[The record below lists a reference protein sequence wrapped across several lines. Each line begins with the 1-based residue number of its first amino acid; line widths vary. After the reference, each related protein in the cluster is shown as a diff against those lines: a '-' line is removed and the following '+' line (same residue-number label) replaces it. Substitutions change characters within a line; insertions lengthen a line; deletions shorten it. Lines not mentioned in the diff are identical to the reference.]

1 MAVRE
6 FLQRQIDD
14 LKIGWQSALD
24 YMNRRVQPEVIKG
37 EIARTPDY
45 RHSVF
50 DPRFNKALRE
60 GYKAV
65 DESGALQTITT
76 PLQNPAQFAG
86 AYAARLLT
94 DVGTDS
100 TRQFYWRYNH
110 PMAIAEKAIEQIAP
124 GIADIQNPAKRAAV
138 TLAVSSPVAASLGT
152 FDITNPQ
159 ELFRPK
165 GYAQTYAEK
174 GSEDRRE
181 TAEPGMELFD
191 RFFLGRRGQPLKYET
206 AKQDIPDLTPERYKN
221 VMNYQ
226 YQDRG
231 LLGLGIVKGTMEN
244 IEGYPEA
251 RIVGFPVGLQA
262 AGALVG
268 GGLAARQVTKPTEKI
283 VETIGS
289 QQILR
294 PGKPMSTR
302 TKAAVTLAGSLAGAL
317 TGNMINHAVASMN
330 NNPEKLPSTM
340 EYQQGM

>member
-1 MAVRE
+1 MSLV
-6 FLQRQIDD
+6 QD
-14 LKIGWQSALD
+14 LKTGWQTALD
-24 YMNRRVQPEVIKG
+24 YMNRRVQPEIVRG
-37 EIARTPDY
+37 EIVRAPDY

-60 GYKAV
+60 GYRAV
-65 DESGALQTITT
+65 DESGAVQTVTT
-76 PLQNPAQFAG
+76 PLKNPAEFAG

-94 DVGTDS
+94 DVGTNS

-110 PMAIAEKAIEQIAP
+110 PMALAEKAIEQAVP
-124 GIADIQNPAKRAAV
+124 QLADIQNPAKRAAI
-138 TLAVSSPVAASLGT
+138 TLGISAPVAASLGT

-165 GYAQTYAEK
+165 GYAQSYAEK

-191 RFFLGRRGQPLKYET
+191 RLFLGRRGQPLKYET
-206 AKQDIPDLTPERYKN
+206 AKQDIPSLTPERYSN
-221 VMNYQ
+221 VMRSQ

-251 RIVGFPVGLQA
+251 RILGFPVGLQA
-262 AGALVG
+262 TGALAG
-268 GGLAARQVTKPTEKI
+268 GVLAAQQVLKEPAKI
-283 VETIGS
+283 AETLGAQEIK
-289 QQILR
+289 R

-302 TKAAVTLAGSLAGAL
+302 GKAGVVLAGSLAGAL
-317 TGNMINHAVASMN
+317 TGNMVNRAIASMN
-330 NNPEKLPSTM
+330 NSPEKLPSTL

>member
-1 MAVRE
+1 MSVGS
-6 FLQRQIDD
+6 FLKKQVDE
-14 LKIGWQSALD
+14 LKTGWTSALD
-24 YMNRRVQPEVIKG
+24 YMNRRVQPDVVRG
-37 EIARTPDY
+37 EIARNPDY
-45 RHSVF
+45 RHSVL

-65 DESGALQTITT
+65 DEAGVVQTVTSPLQTPTE
-76 PLQNPAQFAG
+76 FAG

-110 PMAIAEKAIEQIAP
+110 PMALAEKAIEQAVPQLAEIESP
-124 GIADIQNPAKRAAV
+124 TKRAAI
-138 TLAVSSPVAASLGT
+138 TLGITAPVAASLGT
-152 FDITNPQ
+152 FDVTNPQ

-191 RFFLGRRGQPLKYET
+191 RLFLGRRGQPLKYET
-206 AKQDIPDLTPERYKN
+206 AKEDIPSLTPERYSK
-221 VMNYQ
+221 VMQSQ

-231 LLGLGIVKGTMEN
+231 LLGLGIVKGTTEN
-244 IEGYPEA
+244 IEGYPEV

-262 AGALVG
+262 VGALAGGVVG
-268 GGLAARQVTKPTEKI
+268 AQQAFKKPGL
-283 VETIGS
+283 
-289 QQILR
+289 
-294 PGKPMSTR
+294 STR
-302 TKAAVTLAGSLAGAL
+302 SRAGVTLAGSLAGAL
-317 TGNMINHAVASMN
+317 AGNLANKTIAYAQ
-330 NNPEKLPSTM
+330 NNPEKLPSTY